1 VRLDCTGTIFDAKE
15 MLMRRIVL
23 VLAVVLLFLPACFY
37 KPVYVDPLSVP
48 SATRR
53 AGMSTCHEVSR
64 SRCAADQCRGA
75 NMDYVTLQCS
85 GGRAV
90 NRCVANL
97 RCSAK

>member
-1 VRLDCTGTIFDAKE
+1 
-15 MLMRRIVL
+15 MRRAVL
-23 VLAVVLLFLPACFY
+23 ILSVVLLFLPACFY

-48 SATRR
+48 SPTRR
-53 AGMSTCHEVSR
+53 VGTSQVCREVSR

-75 NMDYVTLQCS
+75 NMDYVTLHCN

-97 RCSAK
+97 KCTAD

>member
-1 VRLDCTGTIFDAKE
+1 
-15 MLMRRIVL
+15 MRRTVL
-23 VLAVVLLFLPACFY
+23 VLAVVLLFLPACFS

-53 AGMSTCHEVSR
+53 VGPFQACREVSR
-64 SRCAADQCRGA
+64 FRCAADQCRGA
-75 NMDYVTLQCS
+75 NMDYVTLHCN

-97 RCSAK
+97 KCSSK